1 MMYSLFCII
10 QQADSED
17 MAHNQISSISCDLRN
32 SNIEPEAYAMAT
44 VFEVQDIEKFN
55 QELSNDIK
63 ILLQRGI

>member
-1 MMYSLFCII
+1 MIYSLFCII
-10 QQADSED
+10 QQADNED
-17 MAHNQISSISCDLRN
+17 MANNQISAISCDLRN

-44 VFEVQDIEKFN
+44 IFEVKDIEKFN

>member
-10 QQADSED
+10 QQADSKD

>member
-1 MMYSLFCII
+1 
-10 QQADSED
+10 

-44 VFEVQDIEKFN
+44 IFEVKDIEKFN